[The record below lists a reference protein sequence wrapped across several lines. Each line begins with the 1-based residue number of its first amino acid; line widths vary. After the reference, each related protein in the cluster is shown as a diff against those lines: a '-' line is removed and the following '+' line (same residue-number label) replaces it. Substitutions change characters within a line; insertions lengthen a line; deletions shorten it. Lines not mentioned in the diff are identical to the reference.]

1 MNLPTARTCS
11 TCVLRHDLRGKVNS
25 FFDYFPLP
33 RVLHR
38 LDLSPV
44 SLRDLFLVDCRVV
57 ESYGAGSVDEAEYIA
72 TIDRVFLRADQG

>member
-1 MNLPTARTCS
+1 
-11 TCVLRHDLRGKVNS
+11 VNN

-44 SLRDLFLVDCRVV
+44 SLRDLFLVDRRVV
-57 ESYGAGSVDEAEYIA
+57 ESCVADSSEKAERVA
-72 TIDRVFLRADQG
+72 KIDRVLLRAGQG